1 MQQLP
6 SLLIRHPSTV
16 PLNYRRFGETV
27 ARDAGNHDLAFCF
40 GTSEQLAPGSLVE
53 VTICAADRTQSFR
66 LQVLSCQPVVSGFE
80 VQGCFVDENDA
91 FLGRMIEQV
100 CYIEAYRA
108 DVEQREGRHLS
119 REHAAREWI
128 ERFASAFPATDL
140 STSGAGAMFVGESCK
155 E

>member
-16 PLNYRRFGETV
+16 PLHYRRFGETV
-27 ARDAGNHDLAFCF
+27 VREAGNNDLAFCF

-53 VTICAADRTQSFR
+53 VTIRAAERTEAFR
-66 LQVLSCQPVVSGFE
+66 LHVRSCRPVGSGFE
-80 VQGCFVDENDA
+80 VHGCFVDENDA

-100 CYIEAYRA
+100 CRIEAYRS
-108 DVEQREGRHLS
+108 DVEHREGRRLS
-119 REHAAREWI
+119 RDHAAREWI
-128 ERFASAFPATDL
+128 ERFAAAFPPTDL
-140 STSGAGAMFVGESCK
+140 STGGAGGIVVGESCA